1 MLIQPISSFISF
13 LEPQSAIS
21 DKVPKDTVFPH
32 KWGGKGG
39 GEGMGELGDG
49 DV

>member
-13 LEPQSAIS
+13 LEPESAIS
-21 DKVPKDTVFPH
+21 DKVPKDTAFTH
-32 KWGGKGG
+32 TGG
-39 GEGMGELGDG
+39 GEGGVGDG

>member
-13 LEPQSAIS
+13 LEPESVMS
-21 DKVPKDTVFPH
+21 DKVPKDTALAPRPAGV
-32 KWGGKGG
+32 G
-39 GEGMGELGDG
+39 GDG

>member
-13 LEPQSAIS
+13 LEPESVIS
-21 DKVPKDTVFPH
+21 DKVPKDTAFTH
-32 KWGGKGG
+32 KWASKGG
-39 GEGMGELGDG
+39 AGDG

>member
-13 LEPQSAIS
+13 LELESVIS
-21 DKVPKDTVFPH
+21 DKVPKDTAFTH
-32 KWGGKGG
+32 KPGG
-39 GEGMGELGDG
+39 GRGVGDG